1 MLISGNKTSRQFTR
15 LSLSILMSASL
26 TIIAG
31 CSTKT
36 NACYQVNL
44 CQKCQVSNLPELKD
58 NTGLSLSNM
67 LDWYQMAYGEC
78 AKNHNG
84 LVESLQ

>member
-1 MLISGNKTSRQFTR
+1 MLASGNKTLRRFIK

-26 TIIAG
+26 MIIAG

-36 NACYQVNL
+36 NACYQANL

-58 NTGLSLSNM
+58 NTGKALSDM
-67 LDWYQMAYGEC
+67 LDWYQRAYGEC

-84 LVESLQ
+84 LVEALR